1 MLLYHGTDE
10 AGRDGIERQGFARSD
25 LADSPHGSWL
35 VASKDDPQAATRGTW
50 RVVVDLPDHV
60 AAQYECAL
68 DDGSIYAGVYYVPWT
83 VLNEHRP
90 FTFQRVTE

>member
-1 MLLYHGTDE
+1 M
-10 AGRDGIERQGFARSD
+10 
-25 LADSPHGSWL
+25 
-35 VASKDDPQAATRGTW
+35 
-50 RVVVDLPDHV
+50 PDHV